1 MSSVLKERDPTLCLG
16 HPHTLSCQVT
26 RPQRAHPQTDRHTHT
41 QVSHSSTHTASP
53 QPHSHTQSL
62 SLSHRW
68 ADTLSST
75 VSQGAKQPRTRPQPV
90 ALMPVYLRMDLY
102 THAHTH
108 THRPNR
114 TGAKPVQSHAD
125 LQNPACPGARKPRRV
140 QVHTGTQAP
149 LWVSPGRWPALW
161 RSALNPQRHTVT
173 GAHSGWGLGR

>member
-26 RPQRAHPQTDRHTHT
+26 RPQRAHPQTDRHTHKC
-41 QVSHSSTHTASP
+41 HTALHT
-53 QPHSHTQSL
+53 QPPLSHT
-62 SLSHRW
+62 
-68 ADTLSST
+68 ATLSPCHLAIAGQT
-75 VSQGAKQPRTRPQPV
+75 TQLHGLTGSQATTYTITARR
-90 ALMPVYLRMDLY
+90 
-102 THAHTH
+102 THAGVSADGPVHTRSYTH

-125 LQNPACPGARKPRRV
+125 LQNPACPGACKPRRV

-161 RSALNPQRHTVT
+161 RSALNPQRHSVT